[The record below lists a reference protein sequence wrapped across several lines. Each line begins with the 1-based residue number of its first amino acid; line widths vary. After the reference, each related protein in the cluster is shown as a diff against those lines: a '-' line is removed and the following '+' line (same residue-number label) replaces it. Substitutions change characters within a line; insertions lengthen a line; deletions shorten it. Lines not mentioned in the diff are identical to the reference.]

1 MKNINVELSAVSQDD
16 SAVHTSTS
24 HMHDAG
30 RVAYQW
36 QSVMPHIKRRK
47 FASENSVASYS
58 LFAVV
63 MRYYPAAEANQMA
76 ESWVTRLES
85 LSAEHAAKYR
95 RGQEEEERKKRTGKG
110 ERRGNGTINELP
122 GLDYGHALFCIFN
135 VTLCHQSAS
144 RHLPRSH
151 TS

>member
-1 MKNINVELSAVSQDD
+1 
-16 SAVHTSTS
+16 
-24 HMHDAG
+24 
-30 RVAYQW
+30 
-36 QSVMPHIKRRK
+36 MPHIKRRK

-95 RGQEEEERKKRTGKG
+95 RGQEEEERKKKDWERGKKG
-110 ERRGNGTINELP
+110 KRNNK
-122 GLDYGHALFCIFN
+122 
-135 VTLCHQSAS
+135 
-144 RHLPRSH
+144 
-151 TS
+151 